1 MSVPWGRPEAACMGS
16 ERRDCPLAD
25 PASVSRQGC
34 RSAVSAGRSTAAA
47 SRPVALRLGPLA
59 SLLPS

>member
-25 PASVSRQGC
+25 PASVSR
-34 RSAVSAGRSTAAA
+34 R
-47 SRPVALRLGPLA
+47 GPLVITRPISGEA
-59 SLLPS
+59 ESLLSFTTFKP